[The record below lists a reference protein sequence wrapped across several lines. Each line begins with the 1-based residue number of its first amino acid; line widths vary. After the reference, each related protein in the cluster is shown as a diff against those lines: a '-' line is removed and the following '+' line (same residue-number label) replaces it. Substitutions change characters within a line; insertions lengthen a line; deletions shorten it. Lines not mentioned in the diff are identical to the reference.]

1 MTYWDLNHLLAINVA
16 SPQKRKVLRKAGTRG
31 ETFAAWILYACT
43 PAGAGLHDASGVSNA
58 IARTLESPRGGPGWP
73 AKALAKLSP
82 HKLKALL
89 EKDLE
94 GKAVDDEIYLAAFST
109 LEDPAKEELLKRLFG
124 E

>member
-16 SPQKRKVLRKAGTRG
+16 SPQKRDALRKAGANG
-31 ETFAAWILYACT
+31 ETFVAWILYAYT
-43 PAGAGLHDASGVSNA
+43 PAGAGLHDSSGVSNA

-73 AKALAKLSP
+73 ANALAKLSP
-82 HKLKALL
+82 YKLKAML

-94 GKAVDDEIYLAAFST
+94 GKAVDDDIYLAAFGS
-109 LEDPAKEELLKRLFG
+109 LEDQAKEELRQRLFG